1 MSDEKKRKIGDE
13 AKADMMQKALDAGF
27 KNYIATVMFNT
38 AVRFSAGGV
47 GLDDV
52 VRGIDNAWGIREELI
67 KHYGIGEK
75 K

>member
-1 MSDEKKRKIGDE
+1 MSDDKAK
-13 AKADMMQKALDAGF
+13 AKADMMQKALDEGF

-38 AVRFSAGGV
+38 AVRFSAGGA
-47 GLDDV
+47 GLAGV

-67 KHYGIGEK
+67 KHYGIVEK

>member
-1 MSDEKKRKIGDE
+1 MSDDKAK
-13 AKADMMQKALDAGF
+13 AKADMMQKALDEGF

-38 AVRFSAGGV
+38 AVRFSAGGA

-67 KHYGIGEK
+67 KRYGIVEK